1 VSTKRNTKQQAP
13 KTVVIGVRIETEL
26 VEQLKRIADEDD
38 RSLSGAMR
46 KIVKDHL
53 TALAAA

>member
-1 VSTKRNTKQQAP
+1 MSTKRNTKQQAV
-13 KTVVIGVRIETEL
+13 KTVVIGVRIEEDL
-26 VEQLKRIADEDD
+26 VEQLRQIADEDD

-53 TALAAA
+53 TAASA

>member
-13 KTVVIGVRIETEL
+13 KTVVIGVRIEEDL
-26 VEQLKRIADEDD
+26 VEQLRQIADEDD
-38 RSLSGAMR
+38 RTLSGAMR

-53 TALAAA
+53 TANAAA